1 VLAGAQEA
9 QATLVAASSSAADH
23 VKSLSSEVEQ
33 MLSAV
38 GSDTAAQILRSAR
51 EAQTVLS
58 SATSETSEQMK
69 VLSTTLVATTSDTA
83 GQIKTLAETIEQS
96 LSSAAANSVEAIQS
110 GALAAQNSLVTAAN
124 EASLKAKATAAD
136 IEQSVLGASS
146 KFGTVLT
153 GKTDEIVSFMTQ
165 QTDRLSQTLDSKRGS
180 LVESIGSKSN
190 QLIVDIERVT
200 SEALKSIETRGMS
213 FSQSIATNGST
224 VARSIT
230 AAGELATNAVNKSL
244 KDLEQASRASI
255 EQSRQVS
262 MAAVTEMQETSKVL
276 RTDTVALFERLRE
289 GNILLQEVLT
299 GAHDNL
305 NSLERAMVSRVG
317 EFVSAITDVSARSG
331 NVTQSLEDQLTVFH
345 AKTSKAIEG
354 LSALSAQFQD
364 HGRALVEAVTAIE
377 QSNKSTDNSIADRK
391 AALDSLI
398 NTIDL
403 RTVDLDQ
410 RLTRFTT
417 LLDESLA
424 AAEERA
430 RDIARVVA
438 DTAGTGST
446 VITQQFEAVRTVAE
460 EQRQATAETLNAMYQ
475 QSTQET
481 EAIFRQ
487 SADKFASMVQ
497 SMKQMA
503 SEMHQELEMTREE
516 LRRGVF
522 ELPQEAAENT
532 AQMRKV
538 IVDQIEA
545 LAELNRIVARHG
557 RGLDVVGVDRAPAQ
571 RREEPQIAVGGGYAE
586 APSRPASRSRD
597 IGSASTLP
605 PPDLGLPMPPRTEIP
620 SVSPVAA
627 EQDRDDWLTDLLN
640 RAEQVGDE
648 REAARPRAPQ
658 PVAGGN
664 PLESLS
670 LDISRLV
677 DRNLAAEMW
686 DRYQRGENKAFT
698 KRLYAP
704 AGQKTFDE
712 VARKY
717 RTDRNFKQT
726 VDRYITEFERLLDD
740 VAQDER
746 GPMILRGHLISE
758 TGLVYTMLAHASGRL
773 G

>member
-1 VLAGAQEA
+1 
-9 QATLVAASSSAADH
+9 
-23 VKSLSSEVEQ
+23 VE
-33 MLSAV
+33 
-38 GSDTAAQILRSAR
+38 T
-51 EAQTVLS
+51 
-58 SATSETSEQMK
+58 
-69 VLSTTLVATTSDTA
+69 
-83 GQIKTLAETIEQS
+83 
-96 LSSAAANSVEAIQS
+96 IQS
-110 GALAAQNSLVTAAN
+110 GALAAQNSLVAAAN
-124 EASLKAKATAAD
+124 EAGQKAKATAAE
-136 IEQSVLGASS
+136 IEQSVIGASNS
-146 KFGTVLT
+146 FQAVLS
-153 GKTDEIVSFMTQ
+153 GKSDEIVGYMTQ
-165 QTDRLSQTLDSKRGS
+165 QTDRLSETLDSKRGS
-180 LVESIGSKSN
+180 LVETIGGKSN

-200 SEALKSIETRGMS
+200 SEALKAIESRGLN

-230 AAGELATNAVNKSL
+230 AAGELATGAVNKSL

-305 NSLERAMVSRVG
+305 NSLERAMVSRVA
-317 EFVSAITDVSARSG
+317 EFVAAITDVSTRSG
-331 NVTQSLEDQLTVFH
+331 NATQSLEDQLTMFH

-354 LSALSAQFQD
+354 LSGLSTQFED
-364 HGRALVEAVTAIE
+364 HGRALVEAVTAME
-377 QSNKSTDNSIADRK
+377 QSNRNTDSSIADRK
-391 AALDSLI
+391 AALDQLVG
-398 NTIDL
+398 TIDA
-403 RTVDLDQ
+403 RTLDLDQ
-410 RLTRFTT
+410 RLSRFTT

-438 DTAGTGST
+438 DTAGTGSAT
-446 VITQQFEAVRTVAE
+446 ITRQFEAVRTAAE
-460 EQRQATAETLNAMYQ
+460 EQRQATADTLHALYEK
-475 QSTQET
+475 STQET
-481 EAIFRQ
+481 ETIFRQ

-497 SMKQMA
+497 GMKQMA

-557 RGLDVVGVDRAPAQ
+557 RGADVVGTERATAH
-571 RREEPQIAVGGGYAE
+571 RREEPQMAAVGGGYAE
-586 APSRPASRSRD
+586 VPARPAPRRQTS
-597 IGSASTLP
+597 SAATLP
-605 PPDLGLPMPPRTEIP
+605 PPDIGTPMPHRTEAP
-620 SVSPVAA
+620 PVSPSIG
-627 EQDRDDWLTDLLN
+627 ESNDDRDGWLSDLLS
-640 RAEQVGDE
+640 RADTIADE
-648 REAARPRAPQ
+648 HDAPRSRQSQ
-658 PVAGGN
+658 PASQGN
-664 PLESLS
+664 PLETLS
-670 LDISRLV
+670 LDIGHLM

-686 DRYQRGENKAFT
+686 DRYQRGENKAFS
-698 KRLYAP
+698 KRLYTP
-704 AGQKTFDE
+704 SGQKTFDE

-717 RTDRNFKQT
+717 RSDRNFKQT

-740 VAQDER
+740 VARDER
-746 GPMILRGHLISE
+746 GPAMLRSHLISE

-773 G
+773 N